1 MIDVYIAEYQQL
13 RRGALACLLAAEE
26 GLRVV
31 GETGCAET
39 TLTDVPRLRPAV
51 VVVSDDIRGPAGP
64 AFVARLRTQ
73 APAVRILAL
82 GESGRGHPTGD
93 GVDGYARREAPAH
106 EIAETIRSI
115 AGQDPAARGEAAG
128 AAGQGGQA
136 PLASPLTAR
145 ERSVLSAVSSG
156 ASLKEIGGAL
166 GLSVTIIRSYL
177 SAAMSKTGAG
187 DGADAARI
195 ATVNGWM

>member
-26 GLRVV
+26 GIRVV

-51 VVVSDDIRGPAGP
+51 VVVSDDIRGPAGS

-73 APAVRILAL
+73 TPAVRILAL
-82 GESGRGHPTGD
+82 GESAHPAAEGI
-93 GVDGYARREAPAH
+93 DGYARHAAPAH
-106 EIAETIRSI
+106 ELAETIRSI
-115 AGQDPAARGEAAG
+115 AGQDPVARSEAAG
-128 AAGQGGQA
+128 HGGQA
-136 PLASPLTAR
+136 PPGSPLTAR

-156 ASLKEIGGAL
+156 ASLKETGGVL
-166 GLSVTIIRSYL
+166 GLSVAIIRSYL

>member
-26 GLRVV
+26 GIRVV

-39 TLTDVPRLRPAV
+39 TLTDVSRLRPAV

-73 APAVRILAL
+73 TPAVRILAL
-82 GESGRGHPTGD
+82 GESGHPAAEGI
-93 GVDGYARREAPAH
+93 DGYARPEAPAH
-106 EIAETIRSI
+106 ELAETIRSM
-115 AGQDPAARGEAAG
+115 AGQDPVARSEAAG
-128 AAGQGGQA
+128 RGGRDR
-136 PLASPLTAR
+136 LESPLTAR

-156 ASLKEIGGAL
+156 ASIKEIAGAL
-166 GLSVTIIRSYL
+166 GLSVAIIRSYL